1 MNPDSSKTYKTGD
14 DLDLPVAVPQI
25 LVIEDDPTQR
35 LLTCA
40 VLRSAG
46 YRVAEAADGPEG
58 VAMALRQPPDLIVC
72 DVMMPGLNGY
82 QLVEMLK
89 LDEAFST
96 IPVIFLTALAERS
109 HMRAGMTAGADD
121 YLHKPFRA
129 LELRSSVEALLAKR
143 KQQRELFSRG
153 SKTALVAALQ
163 AQKETLAGRYE
174 TRLAQELNERW
185 MDQDQAGAGREVSYA
200 RATVLTVNL
209 FETSLRQ
216 EAPTQRL
223 RDLAQRVYQAAS
235 DSLYLFG
242 ARYLVAAGDDL
253 LAVFPE
259 PAEPD
264 AGKTRL
270 LALRA
275 AFGMQKSV
283 QVAFGLVQSQSE
295 DGLFTLPSLTIA
307 LHTGPL
313 ALIRLE
319 DPLHGSPPLTLATG
333 SAVRTVKDL
342 GKHAQ
347 AQGWHVSCSTGML
360 SGIAHGVVMGKKA
373 RLTGDQAPQGLE
385 VTELQAMA
393 SAP

>member
-1 MNPDSSKTYKTGD
+1 MNPDFSNTGETGD
-14 DLDLPVAVPQI
+14 DFDLPLAVPQI

-35 LLTCA
+35 LLTCS

-46 YRVAEAADGPEG
+46 YKVAEAADGPEG

-89 LDEAFST
+89 KDAAFST

-129 LELRSSVEALLAKR
+129 VELRSSVEALLAKR
-143 KQQRELFSRG
+143 EQQREQFVRAG
-153 SKTALVAALQ
+153 KTAMAAALD

-174 TRLAQELNERW
+174 TRLVQELNKRW
-185 MDQDQAGAGREVSYA
+185 VDQAAAGRELSYF
-200 RATVLTVNL
+200 RATVLAVNL
-209 FETSLRQ
+209 FEATLRH
-216 EAPTQRL
+216 EAPAHRL

-242 ARYLVAAGDDL
+242 ARYLVPAGDDL

-259 PAEPD
+259 PVEPD
-264 AGKTRL
+264 AGRTRL
-270 LALRA
+270 LSLRA

-283 QVAFGLVQSQSE
+283 QVAFGSAQILPEGGPS
-295 DGLFTLPSLTIA
+295 TLPSLTIA
-307 LHTGPL
+307 MHTGSL

-319 DPLHGSPPLTLATG
+319 DPLHGSQPLTLATG
-333 SAVRTVKDL
+333 SAVRTVKHL
-342 GKHAQ
+342 GKYAQ
-347 AQGWHVSCSTGML
+347 AHGWHVSCSSVVL
-360 SGIAHGVVMGKKA
+360 AGIVQGVVMGEKA
-373 RLTGDQAPQGLE
+373 CLASEQAVQGLE
-385 VTELQAMA
+385 VTELQGMA
-393 SAP
+393 STL